1 MDFNQA
7 VQKVLDTDELFQT
20 ENVEIR
26 GTIYKAFNK
35 VPADLKELLEYGKK
49 VREWEE
55 FIVYEK
61 EKISYLDFCN
71 QVSKLSSF
79 LQKEV
84 GIKKGDKVA
93 IAMRNYPEYLIIL
106 MAVASIGGIVVFVN
120 AWWTTEE
127 MEYGFDDSTA
137 KVCFADKER
146 LATIKPFAKKKS
158 IKLYSVRCLDYP
170 EIEKYDEILKNFE
183 QVDLVDM
190 DLKPDDDF
198 AIMYTSGSTGHPKG
212 VVLTHRGA
220 LTATFSWLMAERVGG
235 LLADPE
241 KLARRRASS
250 VLLLSPMFHVNG
262 SHPNFFYSIARG
274 SKIVLMY
281 KWDPA
286 KAIDIISDE
295 IITRITAVP
304 TVVAD
309 LVQEAREQ
317 NVSLD
322 TLEFLG
328 AGGAKRPAA
337 QVHVEKKALP
347 LADIA
352 SGYGM
357 TETNALGLGISGD
370 EYVEKP
376 ELAGRLY
383 PPLQEIK
390 IVDDNGVPLPN
401 GQLGEICLKSPANMR
416 CYFNKKKETEAVL
429 KDGWMHTGDLGILD
443 DQGLVTIVDRKK
455 NIIIRGGENISC
467 LEVEGALQKFPGVI
481 ESVVF
486 SVPEK
491 RFGEEVGAC
500 INMAGGAKDKDEE
513 ISSFLRDKLAHF
525 KIPVHYWWVNRS
537 LPRGAT
543 DKFDRI
549 KIKELCL
556 NNAWGDEDE

>member
-7 VQKVLDTDELFQT
+7 VQQVLNTDELFQT

-26 GTIYKAFNK
+26 GTTYRAFNK
-35 VPADLKELLEYGKK
+35 VPPHLKELLEYGKK

-61 EKISYLDFCN
+61 EKISYLDFCD

-93 IAMRNYPEYLIIL
+93 IAMRNYPEYLAIL

-137 KVCFADKER
+137 RVCFADKER

-158 IKLYSVRCLDYP
+158 IKLFSVRYIDDP
-170 EIEKYDEILKNFE
+170 EIEKYDDIVNNFE
-183 QVDLVDM
+183 RVDLIDV

-220 LTATFSWLMAERVGG
+220 ITATFSWLMAERVGG

-250 VLLLSPMFHVNG
+250 VLLLSPLFHVNG

-286 KAIDIISDE
+286 KAIDIIRDE

-309 LVQEAREQ
+309 LVQQARDQ

-337 QVHVEKKALP
+337 QVGVEKQTLP

-390 IVDDNGVPLPN
+390 IVDDNDIQLPN

-416 CYFNKKKETEAVL
+416 CYFNKKKETDAVL

-443 DQGLVTIVDRKK
+443 NEGLVTIVDRKK

-500 INMAGGAKDKDEE
+500 INMSGDTKDKNEE
-513 ISSFLRDKLAHF
+513 ISSFLKDKLAHF

-556 NNAWGDEDE
+556 NNSWGDEDG

>member
-71 QVSKLSSF
+71 QVSKLSAF

-281 KWDPA
+281 KWDPT

-337 QVHVEKKALP
+337 QVDVEKKALP

-390 IVDDNGVPLPN
+390 IVDDNDVPLPN

-467 LEVEGALQKFPGVI
+467 LEVEGALQKFPDVI

-543 DKFDRI
+543 
-549 KIKELCL
+549 CL
-556 NNAWGDEDE
+556 LYTSPSPRD

>member
-35 VPADLKELLEYGKK
+35 VPADLKELLEYGRK

-281 KWDPA
+281 KWDPT

-337 QVHVEKKALP
+337 QVDVEKKALP

-390 IVDDNGVPLPN
+390 IVDDNDVPLPN

>member
-7 VQKVLDTDELFQT
+7 VQKILDTEELFQT

-26 GTIYKAFNK
+26 GTHYKAFNK
-35 VPADLKELLEYGKK
+35 VPTDLKDLLEYGKT
-49 VREWEE
+49 VREWDE

-61 EKISYLDFCN
+61 EKISYQDFCN
-71 QVSKLSSF
+71 QVTKLSIF
-79 LQKEV
+79 LQKDV

-93 IAMRNYPEYLIIL
+93 VAMRNYPEYLVVL
-106 MAVASIGGIVVFVN
+106 MAVASIGGIIVFVN

-137 KVCFADKER
+137 RVCFADRER
-146 LATIKPFAKKKS
+146 LETIKPFAKKKN
-158 IKLYSVRCLDYP
+158 IKLYSVRCPDYP
-170 EIEKYDEILKNFE
+170 NIEKYEDVLNNTN
-183 QVDLVDM
+183 QLDLNNM
-190 DLKPDDDF
+190 TLNPDDDF

-220 LTATFSWLMAERVGG
+220 ITATFSWLMAEKVGG

-241 KLARRRASS
+241 KLARRKPSS

-281 KWDPA
+281 KWDPK
-286 KAIDIISDE
+286 KAIDIINDE
-295 IITRITAVP
+295 TITRITAVP

-309 LVQEAREQ
+309 LVQEARNQ

-337 QVHVEKKALP
+337 QVGVEKQALP

-390 IVDDNGVPLPN
+390 IVDDNDVTLPN

-416 CYFNKKKETEAVL
+416 CYFNKKKETDSVL

-443 DQGLVTIVDRKK
+443 DQGLVTILDRKK

-486 SVPEK
+486 SVPEE

-500 INMAGGAKDKDEE
+500 IYMAEGAKGKDEE
-513 ISSFLRDKLAHF
+513 VVSFLKEKLAHF
-525 KIPVHYWWVNRS
+525 KIPVHYWWVNQS

-549 KIKELCL
+549 RIKELCL
-556 NNAWGDEDE
+556 NNAWGDKVE

>member
-7 VQKVLDTDELFQT
+7 VQQILNTDELFQT

-61 EKISYLDFCN
+61 EKISYLDFCD
-71 QVSKLSSF
+71 QVSRVSSF

-93 IAMRNYPEYLIIL
+93 IAMRNYPEYLAIL

-137 KVCFADKER
+137 RVCFADKER

-158 IKLYSVRCLDYP
+158 IKLFSVRYIDDP
-170 EIEKYDEILKNFE
+170 EIEKYDDIVNNFE
-183 QVDLVDM
+183 RVDLIDV

-220 LTATFSWLMAERVGG
+220 ITATFSWLMAERVGG

-250 VLLLSPMFHVNG
+250 VLLLSPLFHVNG

-286 KAIDIISDE
+286 KAIDIIRDE

-309 LVQEAREQ
+309 LVQQARDQ

-337 QVHVEKKALP
+337 QVGVEKQTLP

-390 IVDDNGVPLPN
+390 IVDDNDVQLPN

-416 CYFNKKKETEAVL
+416 CYFNKKKETDAVL

-443 DQGLVTIVDRKK
+443 NEGLVTIVDRKK

-500 INMAGGAKDKDEE
+500 INMSGDTKDKNEE
-513 ISSFLRDKLAHF
+513 ISSFLKDKLAHF

-556 NNAWGDEDE
+556 NNSWSDEDG

>member
-281 KWDPA
+281 KWDPT

-337 QVHVEKKALP
+337 QVDVEKKALP

-390 IVDDNGVPLPN
+390 IVDDNDVPLPN

-500 INMAGGAKDKDEE
+500 INMAGLAKDKDEE

>member
-20 ENVEIR
+20 QHVEIR

-71 QVSKLSSF
+71 QVSKLSAF

-281 KWDPA
+281 KWDPT

-337 QVHVEKKALP
+337 QVDVEKKALP

-370 EYVEKP
+370 EYGEKP

-390 IVDDNGVPLPN
+390 IVDDNDVPLPN

-429 KDGWMHTGDLGILD
+429 KDGWMHTGDLGILN

>member
-281 KWDPA
+281 KWDPT

-337 QVHVEKKALP
+337 QVDVEKKALP

-390 IVDDNGVPLPN
+390 IVDDNDVPLPN

-556 NNAWGDEDE
+556 NNAWGDEDG

>member
-7 VQKVLDTDELFQT
+7 VQQILNTDELFQT

-26 GTIYKAFNK
+26 GTTYKAFNK
-35 VPADLKELLEYGKK
+35 VPADLKELLDYGKT

-93 IAMRNYPEYLIIL
+93 IAMRNYPEYLTIL

-158 IKLYSVRCLDYP
+158 IKLYSVRCIDDP
-170 EIEKYDEILKNFE
+170 EIKKYDDIVNNFE
-183 QVDLVDM
+183 RVDLIDV

-198 AIMYTSGSTGHPKG
+198 AIMNTSGSTGHPKG

-220 LTATFSWLMAERVGG
+220 ITATFSWLMAERVGG

-281 KWDPA
+281 KWDPDVA
-286 KAIDIISDE
+286 LDLIEREKIS
-295 IITRITAVP
+295 IFTGVP
-304 TVVAD
+304 TMSYEMVEAQKKNPRDISSLKD
-309 LVQEAREQ
+309 L
-317 NVSLD
+317 
-322 TLEFLG
+322 TG
-328 AGGAKRPAA
+328 GGAARPPE
-337 QVHVEKKALP
+337 QVKEMKANMKDTNP
-347 LADIA
+347 GI
-352 SGYGM
+352 GYGL
-357 TETNALGLGISGD
+357 TETNALAANNTGD
-370 EYVEKP
+370 VYLQKP
-376 ELAGRLY
+376 ESTGFAVPKLIDL
-383 PPLQEIK
+383 K
-390 IVDDNGVPLPN
+390 IVDDDGNALP
-401 GQLGEICLKSPANMR
+401 QGEIGEVCIRGACTFR
-416 CYFNKKKETEAVL
+416 CYWKNQEATDEVL
-429 KDGWMHTGDLGILD
+429 DAEGWFRSGDIGLLD
-443 DQGLVTIVDRKK
+443 EDDFLYIKDRKK
-455 NIIIRGGENISC
+455 DIVIRGGENIAC
-467 LEVEGALQKFPGVI
+467 LEVEAAITEHPAVLEASVFGVPD
-481 ESVVF
+481 ERLG
-486 SVPEK
+486 EK
-491 RFGEEVGAC
+491 LATMVSYREGQN
-500 INMAGGAKDKDEE
+500 IDETE
-513 ISSFLRDKLAHF
+513 LSSFLAEKLAKF
-525 KIPVHYWWVNRS
+525 KIPEFMWFQTKQ
-537 LPRGAT
+537 LPRIASG
-543 DKFDRI
+543 
-549 KIKELCL
+549 KIAKKQMREEAIEKL
-556 NNAWGDEDE
+556 GG

>member
-20 ENVEIR
+20 EDVEIR
-26 GTIYKAFNK
+26 GTFYKAFNK
-35 VPADLKELLEYGKK
+35 VPADLKELLDYGKT

-61 EKISYLDFCN
+61 EKISYFDFCD
-71 QVSKLSSF
+71 QVSRVSSY

-93 IAMRNYPEYLIIL
+93 IAMRNYPEYLAIL

-137 KVCFADKER
+137 RVCFADKER

-158 IKLYSVRCLDYP
+158 IKLFSVRYIDDP
-170 EIEKYDEILKNFE
+170 EIEKYDDIVNNFE
-183 QVDLVDM
+183 RVDLIDVD
-190 DLKPDDDF
+190 LNPDDDF

-220 LTATFSWLMAERVGG
+220 ITATFSWLMAERVGG

-250 VLLLSPMFHVNG
+250 VLLLSPLFHVNG

-281 KWDPA
+281 RWDPA
-286 KAIDIISDE
+286 KAIDIIRDE

-309 LVQEAREQ
+309 LVQQARDQ
-317 NVSLD
+317 NVSLE

-337 QVHVEKKALP
+337 QVGVEKQALP

-390 IVDDNGVPLPN
+390 IVDDNDIPLPN

-416 CYFNKKKETEAVL
+416 CYFNKKEETDAVL

-443 DQGLVTIVDRKK
+443 NDGLVTIVDRKK

-491 RFGEEVGAC
+491 RFGEVVGAC
-500 INMAGGAKDKDEE
+500 INISGDAKDKNEE
-513 ISSFLRDKLAHF
+513 ISSFLKDKLAHF

-556 NNAWGDEDE
+556 NNSWSDEDG

>member
-281 KWDPA
+281 KWDPT

-337 QVHVEKKALP
+337 QVGVEKQALP

-390 IVDDNGVPLPN
+390 IVDDNDVPLPN

-500 INMAGGAKDKDEE
+500 INMAGLAKDKDEE

>member
-20 ENVEIR
+20 EKVEIR

-93 IAMRNYPEYLIIL
+93 IAMRNYPEYLMIL

-317 NVSLD
+317 NVPLD
-322 TLEFLG
+322 SLEFLG

-337 QVHVEKKALP
+337 QVDVEKKALP

-390 IVDDNGVPLPN
+390 IVDDNDVPLPN

-500 INMAGGAKDKDEE
+500 INMAGGANDKDEE

-556 NNAWGDEDE
+556 NNAWGDEDG

>member
-20 ENVEIR
+20 DDVEIR
-26 GTIYKAFNK
+26 GTFYKAFNK
-35 VPADLKELLEYGKK
+35 VPADLKELLDYGKT

-61 EKISYLDFCN
+61 EKISYLDFCD
-71 QVSKLSSF
+71 QVSRVSSY

-93 IAMRNYPEYLIIL
+93 IAMRNYPEYLAIL

-158 IKLYSVRCLDYP
+158 IKLFSVRYIDDP
-170 EIEKYDEILKNFE
+170 EIEKYDDIVNNFE
-183 QVDLVDM
+183 RVDLIDV

-220 LTATFSWLMAERVGG
+220 ITATFSWLMAERVGG

-281 KWDPA
+281 RWDPA
-286 KAIDIISDE
+286 KAIDIIRE
-295 IITRITAVP
+295 EVITRITAVP

-309 LVQEAREQ
+309 LVQQARDQ
-317 NVSLD
+317 NVSLE

-337 QVHVEKKALP
+337 QVGVEKQALP

-390 IVDDNGVPLPN
+390 IVDDNDVPLPN

-416 CYFNKKKETEAVL
+416 CYFNKKKETDAVL

-443 DQGLVTIVDRKK
+443 NEGLVTIVDRKK

-500 INMAGGAKDKDEE
+500 INMSGDTKDKDEE
-513 ISSFLRDKLAHF
+513 ISSFLKDKLAHF

-556 NNAWGDEDE
+556 NNSWSDEDG

>member
-1 MDFNQA
+1 
-7 VQKVLDTDELFQT
+7 
-20 ENVEIR
+20 
-26 GTIYKAFNK
+26 
-35 VPADLKELLEYGKK
+35 
-49 VREWEE
+49 
-55 FIVYEK
+55 
-61 EKISYLDFCN
+61 
-71 QVSKLSSF
+71 
-79 LQKEV
+79 
-84 GIKKGDKVA
+84 
-93 IAMRNYPEYLIIL
+93 
-106 MAVASIGGIVVFVN
+106 MA
-120 AWWTTEE
+120 
-127 MEYGFDDSTA
+127 
-137 KVCFADKER
+137 
-146 LATIKPFAKKKS
+146 
-158 IKLYSVRCLDYP
+158 
-170 EIEKYDEILKNFE
+170 
-183 QVDLVDM
+183 
-190 DLKPDDDF
+190 
-198 AIMYTSGSTGHPKG
+198 
-212 VVLTHRGA
+212 
-220 LTATFSWLMAERVGG
+220 
-235 LLADPE
+235 
-241 KLARRRASS
+241 
-250 VLLLSPMFHVNG
+250 
-262 SHPNFFYSIARG
+262 HPNFFYSIARG

-295 IITRITAVP
+295 IITRITAAP

-337 QVHVEKKALP
+337 QVGVEKKALP

-390 IVDDNGVPLPN
+390 IVDDNDVPLPN

-500 INMAGGAKDKDEE
+500 INMAGLAKDKDEE
-513 ISSFLRDKLAHF
+513 VSSFLRDKLAHF

-556 NNAWGDEDE
+556 NNAWGDEDG

>member
-1 MDFNQA
+1 MGPTFR
-7 VQKVLDTDELFQT
+7 L
-20 ENVEIR
+20 
-26 GTIYKAFNK
+26 
-35 VPADLKELLEYGKK
+35 
-49 VREWEE
+49 
-55 FIVYEK
+55 
-61 EKISYLDFCN
+61 
-71 QVSKLSSF
+71 
-79 LQKEV
+79 
-84 GIKKGDKVA
+84 
-93 IAMRNYPEYLIIL
+93 
-106 MAVASIGGIVVFVN
+106 
-120 AWWTTEE
+120 
-127 MEYGFDDSTA
+127 A
-137 KVCFADKER
+137 KVISR
-146 LATIKPFAKKKS
+146 GPRTTQPRS
-158 IKLYSVRCLDYP
+158 IL
-170 EIEKYDEILKNFE
+170 
-183 QVDLVDM
+183 
-190 DLKPDDDF
+190 
-198 AIMYTSGSTGHPKG
+198 
-212 VVLTHRGA
+212 
-220 LTATFSWLMAERVGG
+220 
-235 LLADPE
+235 
-241 KLARRRASS
+241 
-250 VLLLSPMFHVNG
+250 
-262 SHPNFFYSIARG
+262 
-274 SKIVLMY
+274 
-281 KWDPA
+281 
-286 KAIDIISDE
+286 
-295 IITRITAVP
+295 
-304 TVVAD
+304 AD

-317 NVSLD
+317 KVSLD

-328 AGGAKRPAA
+328 AGGAKRPAS
-337 QVHVEKKALP
+337 QVGVEKQALP

-390 IVDDNGVPLPN
+390 IVDDNDVPLPN
-401 GQLGEICLKSPANMR
+401 GHLGEICLKSPANMR

>member
-20 ENVEIR
+20 EKVEIR

-93 IAMRNYPEYLIIL
+93 IAMRNYPEYLMIL

-337 QVHVEKKALP
+337 QVDVEKKALP

-390 IVDDNGVPLPN
+390 IVDDNDVPLPN

-500 INMAGGAKDKDEE
+500 INMAGGANDKDEE

-556 NNAWGDEDE
+556 NNAWGDEDG

>member
-35 VPADLKELLEYGKK
+35 VPVDLKELLEYGKK

-337 QVHVEKKALP
+337 QVDVEKKALP

-390 IVDDNGVPLPN
+390 IVDDNDVPLPN

-500 INMAGGAKDKDEE
+500 INMAGLAKDKDEE